1 LTIPVDGRLFIPV
14 TGLLTI
20 PVDGRLFIPVTGLLT
35 IPVDGRLFIPVTGL
49 LTIPVD
55 GRLFVPVLVVGR
67 MPVFVIGRMPVLV
80 AGRTPVFVIGRA
92 PVLLA
97 GRTFVIG
104 LAVFAA
110 GRAAD
115 FAGAGL
121 EGGGAEVFF
130 WSPQTSAEVSIS
142 IKSTISFLGIPLS
155 CMFNL
160 QMTALVYGSLIA
172 DFIGRSKRELHNP
185 PTLYRKRRSAHF
197 CACGCALWSETFS

>member
-1 LTIPVDGRLFIPV
+1 VFVIGRVPVFVIGRVPV
-14 TGLLTI
+14 FVIGRV
-20 PVDGRLFIPVTGLLT
+20 PVFVIGR
-35 IPVDGRLFIPVTGL
+35 
-49 LTIPVD
+49 
-55 GRLFVPVLVVGR
+55 VPVLVVGR
-67 MPVFVIGRMPVLV
+67 KPVFVIGRMPVLV

-92 PVLLA
+92 PVL
-97 GRTFVIG
+97 VIG

-160 QMTALVYGSLIA
+160 QMTALVYVSLIA
-172 DFIGRSKRELHNP
+172 DFIGRSKTELHNP
-185 PTLYRKRRSAHF
+185 RMLYRKR
-197 CACGCALWSETFS
+197 